1 MSSMPD
7 LHGVGDAYLSNF
19 VKNIMSVTP
28 EDVRRMTATYLRPDR
43 MTLIV
48 VGDKKT
54 VEPQLAPWAV
64 VVP

>member
-1 MSSMPD
+1 M
-7 LHGVGDAYLSNF
+7 HGVGDAYLTNF
-19 VKNIMSVTP
+19 VKNIMAVTP
-28 EDVRRMTATYLRPDR
+28 GDVQRMASTYLRPEK

-54 VEPQLAPWAV
+54 VEPQLAPWAT